1 MMCLQV
7 FFYWLF
13 AKTINYYTSL
23 NVLGITGGNIF
34 FDKDGTF
41 QWSSIAALVSFV
53 AACLTFVG
61 VFINVSTQKKI
72 AKQQID
78 ANLKA
83 KARIEWISGVRDK
96 TSELVSL
103 LLSLQKEKTAFYDR
117 WLEIEEVSELLKLY
131 FNSKMNEE
139 VNSEIYIEQNKIIIS
154 ETATSIVLKENDNI
168 NKHAYIKKYIECLVE
183 LYKDDNYKKISKE
196 IRFYHDLINEL
207 YEDNLEYWMLYEQS
221 KLVEIKNTPPEKLED
236 EDYNYSAAENNI
248 KHYQR
253 KIKEIE
259 VSLTNY
265 QKAIEFFTTVISL
278 YLKIEWDKAKE
289 GQ

>member
-1 MMCLQV
+1 M
-7 FFYWLF
+7 
-13 AKTINYYTSL
+13 
-23 NVLGITGGNIF
+23 F

-103 LLSLQKEKTAFYDR
+103 LLSLQKEKTVFYDR

>member
-1 MMCLQV
+1 MICLQV

-13 AKTINYYTSL
+13 AKTINYYSSL

-53 AACLTFVG
+53 AACLTFIG

-103 LLSLQKEKTAFYDR
+103 LLSLQKEKTVFYDR